1 MKLVLLLKHLDDALY
16 TIVSSLLSGQTDE
29 ISALELGISAERV
42 KLTNRRILSIASR
55 LWDTKRERKA
65 SVKM

>member
-29 ISALELGISAERV
+29 ISALELGISAELV

-55 LWDTKRERKA
+55 LRDTKRERKA